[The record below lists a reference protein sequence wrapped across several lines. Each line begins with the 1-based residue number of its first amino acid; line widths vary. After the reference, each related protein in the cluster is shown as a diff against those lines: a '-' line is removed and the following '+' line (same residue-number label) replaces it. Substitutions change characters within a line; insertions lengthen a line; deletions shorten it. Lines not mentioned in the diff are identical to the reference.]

1 MSPNVILDIL
11 QWNQPSKAK
20 AGVSSYK
27 PALCF
32 GRGRDYLS
40 GGGFM
45 LAKLGAY
52 IQTILCE
59 HDFEL
64 LAKLRMEG
72 GLFERGGL
80 CWIYRC
86 KKCGY
91 VQKVK
96 S

>member
-1 MSPNVILDIL
+1 
-11 QWNQPSKAK
+11 
-20 AGVSSYK
+20 
-27 PALCF
+27 
-32 GRGRDYLS
+32 
-40 GGGFM
+40 M
-45 LAKLGAY
+45 LVKLGAY
-52 IQTILCE
+52 IQMLLCE

-64 LAKLRMEG
+64 LAKLRTEG
-72 GLFERGGL
+72 SLFESDKL

>member
-1 MSPNVILDIL
+1 MEM
-11 QWNQPSKAK
+11 QPGLEHRWFPPKA
-20 AGVSSYK
+20 A
-27 PALCF
+27 ALCTGLRRAAF
-32 GRGRDYLS
+32 FIR
-40 GGGFM
+40 GGFM
-45 LAKLGAY
+45 LVKLGAY
-52 IQTILCE
+52 IQMLLCE

-64 LAKLRMEG
+64 LAKLRTEG
-72 GLFERGGL
+72 SLFESDKL